1 MEYSTD
7 TAFTSP
13 NPCTDTETTGLAEG
27 TYYVR
32 YKATAT
38 TEASNYVAV
47 HVRLN
52 TVTVVDGNGTTV
64 TKHKSGTKRQP
75 EGSTAKQCAFMLKRT
90 DPPVYKNNRGCG
102 CYLVYPGGVE
112 PSTPGVGGRCSIQ
125 LSYGYVYDGL

>member
-32 YKATAT
+32 YKATAI

-64 TKHKSGTKRQP
+64 TKHKSGTKRYSHGYDTYGQV
-75 EGSTAKQCAFMLKRT
+75 
-90 DPPVYKNNRGCG
+90 VY
-102 CYLVYPGGVE
+102 
-112 PSTPGVGGRCSIQ
+112 Q
-125 LSYGYVYDGL
+125 MGL

>member
-90 DPPVYKNNRGCG
+90 DPPPYTKTTAVAVVIWCTRGESNPRHPASEAG
-102 CYLVYPGGVE
+102 A
-112 PSTPGVGGRCSIQ
+112 
-125 LSYGYVYDGL
+125 LSN

>member
-75 EGSTAKQCAFMLKRT
+75 GGFDCGAVGVEKRPRLPPKIKQ
-90 DPPVYKNNRGCG
+90 NNRESGCFFG
-102 CYLVYPGGVE
+102 VPGGSRTLDTRRRRPVLYPTE
-112 PSTPGVGGRCSIQ
+112 LRIR
-125 LSYGYVYDGL
+125 L

>member
-90 DPPVYKNNRGCG
+90 DSPPSYTKTTAVAVAFWCTRGESNPRHPASEAG
-102 CYLVYPGGVE
+102 A
-112 PSTPGVGGRCSIQ
+112 
-125 LSYGYVYDGL
+125 LSN